1 MVQKEEEKT
10 GLLSANNYD
19 DDAPSVSSDRDPDS
33 DGEESV
39 DGRTSG
45 ERTLNESEVFA
56 DDYEDE
62 DLGADGSKAGV
73 GLKRL
78 FKRGD
83 TDAEKKM
90 TIKQRRASRRHRER
104 LKRGEIDSE
113 LVYDMEEGGQASQSP
128 SRNSSESDLRRLG
141 LLQAE
146 KTQVSRCISPGL
158 IVAILTTM
166 IR

>member
-33 DGEESV
+33 DEEESV

-45 ERTLNESEVFA
+45 ERTLHESEVFA

-62 DLGADGSKAGV
+62 DQGADGMKPGV
-73 GLKRL
+73 GLKKL
-78 FKRGD
+78 FKRGERD
-83 TDAEKKM
+83 EKKKL
-90 TIKQRRASRRHRER
+90 TIKERRASRKHRER
-104 LKRGEIDSE
+104 VKRGELESE
-113 LVYDMEEGGQASQSP
+113 LVYDMEEGGQPSQSP

-141 LLQAE
+141 LLHAE
-146 KTQVSRCISPGL
+146 KQQVGCYILYKISSSDHSD
-158 IVAILTTM
+158 
-166 IR
+166 